1 MKAIKVFINEN
12 EQFKML
18 NLIEKFNGHED
29 IAATGTGQ
37 ADFVVGTC
45 GECAM
50 AYVKAVLAWKL
61 DDCTIETIK

>member
-1 MKAIKVFINEN
+1 MKAIKVFIDER

-29 IAATGTGQ
+29 IVATGTGQ
-37 ADFVVGTC
+37 TDFVVATS

-50 AYVKAVLAWKL
+50 AYVRAVLAGKL
-61 DDCTIETIK
+61 DDGTIETVK

>member
-1 MKAIKVFINEN
+1 MKAIKVFIDER

-29 IAATGTGQ
+29 IVATGTGQ
-37 ADFVVGTC
+37 TDFVVAAC

-50 AYVKAVLAWKL
+50 AYVRAVLVGKL

>member
-1 MKAIKVFINEN
+1 MKA
-12 EQFKML
+12 M

-29 IAATGTGQ
+29 IVATGTGQ
-37 ADFVVGTC
+37 TDFVVATS

-50 AYVKAVLAWKL
+50 AYVRAVLAGKL

>member
-1 MKAIKVFINEN
+1 MKAIKVFIDER

-29 IAATGTGQ
+29 IVATGQT
-37 ADFVVGTC
+37 DFVVATS

-50 AYVKAVLAWKL
+50 AYVRAVLAGKL

>member
-1 MKAIKVFINEN
+1 MKAIKVFIDER

-29 IAATGTGQ
+29 IVATGTGQ
-37 ADFVVGTC
+37 TDFVV
-45 GECAM
+45 CAM
-50 AYVKAVLAWKL
+50 AYVRAVLAGKL

>member
-1 MKAIKVFINEN
+1 MKAIKVFIDER

-18 NLIEKFNGHED
+18 NLIEKFNSHED
-29 IAATGTGQ
+29 IVATGTGQ
-37 ADFVVGTC
+37 TEFVVAAN

-50 AYVKAVLAWKL
+50 AYVEAVLAGKL